1 MSLSRNPALGTALV
15 ISAPSGCGKTT
26 LARRLTREFPDFSY
40 SVSYTTR
47 GPRGPERDGI
57 DYHFVDQ
64 EKFQQL
70 ISQDFFAEWA
80 EVHGNFYGTPLH
92 EIEELLGQGRDVLLD
107 VDVQGARQLKEK
119 LPGLY
124 VFILP
129 PSRKALEERLL
140 RRGTDSPEVI
150 HRRMGNAADEIAQAV
165 LFDAWVVNDD
175 LDEAYDELRAA
186 FLAQRLKPS
195 KNPDFL
201 QELLCN
207 WDQDQ

>member
-1 MSLSRNPALGTALV
+1 
-15 ISAPSGCGKTT
+15 SGCGKTT
-26 LARRLTREFPDFSY
+26 LVRRLTREFPDFSY